1 MILETIM
8 IVLSILFTGAHIG
21 YVIRDVFTDEFRDE
35 MTDQVPDKCE
45 LVPDQEEETF
55 TDEAVY
61 GSDALHQ
68 KNEAFDER
76 IEALKKDLEQP
87 PGTLF
92 PEDHSIV
99 DKQYIQVPPEEY
111 AK

>member
-1 MILETIM
+1 MIETLI
-8 IVLSILFTGAHIG
+8 ISLSLLFVGAHIS
-21 YVIRDVFTDEFRDE
+21 YTIRDVFTGEEEQEE
-35 MTDQVPDKCE
+35 MPDNRE
-45 LVPDQEEETF
+45 EPDQEETLS
-55 TDEAVY
+55 DEAEY

-76 IEALKKDLEQP
+76 IENLKKDLEQP
-87 PGTLF
+87 PGVLF

>member
-1 MILETIM
+1 MIETLI
-8 IVLSILFTGAHIG
+8 ISLSLIFVGAHIS
-21 YVIRDVFTDEFRDE
+21 YTIRDVFTGEDEQE
-35 MTDQVPDKCE
+35 MPDNRQ
-45 LVPDQEEETF
+45 VPDQEEEDL
-55 TDEAVY
+55 TDEALY

-68 KNEAFDER
+68 KNEAFDDR

>member
-1 MILETIM
+1 MINTLI
-8 IVLSILFTGAHIG
+8 ISLSILFVGAYLGH
-21 YVIRDVFTDEFRDE
+21 VIRDVFTREEE
-35 MTDQVPDKCE
+35 MPDNRQ
-45 LVPDQEEETF
+45 VPDQEEEDL
-55 TDEAVY
+55 TDEALY

-68 KNEAFDER
+68 KNEAFDDR

-92 PEDHSIV
+92 PEDHTIV

>member
-1 MILETIM
+1 MINTLI
-8 IVLSILFTGAHIG
+8 ISLSIMFVGAYLGH
-21 YVIRDVFTDEFRDE
+21 VIRDVFTDEFTE
-35 MTDQVPDKCE
+35 EEQEPDNRLE
-45 LVPDQEEETF
+45 PDQEETLS
-55 TDEAVY
+55 DEMEY

-87 PGTLF
+87 PGVIY

>member
-1 MILETIM
+1 MIETLI
-8 IVLSILFTGAHIG
+8 ISLSIIFTGAYIG
-21 YVIRDVFTDEFRDE
+21 HVIENVFTGEDGQ
-35 MTDQVPDKCE
+35 MPDNQE
-45 LVPDQEEETF
+45 VPDQDEEEAILS
-55 TDEAVY
+55 DEVPY
-61 GSDALHQ
+61 GSDALHE
-68 KNEAFDER
+68 KNEAFNER

-87 PGTLF
+87 PGVIY